1 MIQNKPLLLRAL
13 AGALICIPVYASAG
27 NASYY
32 NTSTEAKVFPWKKNK
47 KKETTEE
54 VSKTDFEKIASES
67 NLVSRGMFNV
77 YAQDG
82 KYYFEIPVSLL
93 QRDMLV
99 VNKLQRVPFE
109 LNDAGVNRGT
119 NYETQMIR
127 FEWNKEEKKIRVRQ
141 SRPLPESPE
150 NDAITRSV
158 RDNFISPLIADF
170 KLEACNAD
178 STSVIIQIN
187 DIYDGSETSINNVFD
202 NINLGTSAVKDLSRI
217 MSIKA
222 FPNNIVATSELTTKV
237 REGMSAVNVTVEV
250 SSSLVLLPEK
260 PMMGRL
266 DDPKV
271 GYFTKDLLYFSDSQ
285 QKTEEKKYITRWRLE
300 PKPEN
305 REAYLRGE
313 LVEPEKPIVF
323 YIENSTPY
331 RWRKYIK
338 QGIEDWQVAFERAGF
353 KNAIIAKELPPEKP
367 IVFYIENSTPYRWRK
382 YIKQGIEDWQVA
394 FERAGFKNAIIAKE
408 LPDSIAAN
416 ADDINYS
423 VVTYAA
429 SSKANAMGPSILDP
443 RSGEI
448 LEADI
453 MWWHNVISM
462 VQEWITVQTGAIDPK
477 ARGTKLPDEMMGD
490 AIRFVACHEVGHS
503 LGLRH
508 NMMGSWT
515 FPTDSLRSKSF
526 TDKMNSTASS
536 IMDYARY
543 NYVAQPGDGV
553 TAVSPHIGPYDIFA
567 IEYGYRWYGLPTPE
581 AEKDVLYD
589 FLNKHNGRLYKYS
602 EAQDPRSAVDP
613 RAQNEDLGD
622 DPVRSSELGI
632 ANLKRIVPEIIKWTT
647 TGEKGQ
653 TYEEASRLYYAVITQ
668 WNNYLYHVMANIGGI
683 YIENTTVGDG
693 VKTYTY
699 VEKEKQEAS
708 LDFLLNEVLCY
719 PRWLF
724 DTEISD
730 YTFLLRKN
738 PTGVIEY
745 APSQILKNT
754 QGYIFWDLL
763 SNDRLMRMLE
773 NELKNGKKAFTV
785 VEMMDKMHNSIFA
798 TTIKGGTPDVMER
811 NLQKGFL
818 DALITAAA
826 ESEGVKINK
835 QLTATSGNPYLFHH
849 TPWCSHNEFAIE
861 QAERMGARRELSFYG
876 GQVNRIS
883 DAISVKRGELL
894 RIKKLLESRRNTSD
908 TAARYHYDD
917 MILRINTA
925 LGLKD

>member
-32 NTSTEAKVFPWKKNK
+32 NASTEAKVFPWKKNK

-77 YAQDG
+77 YAQNG

-202 NINLGTSAVKDLSRI
+202 NINLGTSAIKDLSRI

-300 PKPEN
+300 PKPED

-313 LVEPEKPIVF
+313 LVE
-323 YIENSTPY
+323 
-331 RWRKYIK
+331 
-338 QGIEDWQVAFERAGF
+338 
-353 KNAIIAKELPPEKP
+353 PEKP

-724 DTEISD
+724 NTEISD

-849 TPWCSHNEFAIE
+849 TPWCSHDEFAIE

>member
-237 REGMSAVNVTVEV
+237 HEGMSAVNVTVEV

-353 KNAIIAKELPPEKP
+353 KNAIIAKELP
-367 IVFYIENSTPYRWRK
+367 
-382 YIKQGIEDWQVA
+382 
-394 FERAGFKNAIIAKE
+394 
-408 LPDSIAAN
+408 DSIAVN

>member
-32 NTSTEAKVFPWKKNK
+32 NASTEAKVFPWKKNK

-170 KLEACNAD
+170 KLEACNTD
-178 STSVIIQIN
+178 STAVIIQIN

-202 NINLGTSAVKDLSRI
+202 NINLGTSAIKDLSRI

-300 PKPEN
+300 PKPED

-313 LVEPEKPIVF
+313 LVE
-323 YIENSTPY
+323 
-331 RWRKYIK
+331 
-338 QGIEDWQVAFERAGF
+338 
-353 KNAIIAKELPPEKP
+353 PEKP

-826 ESEGVKINK
+826 ENEGVKINK

-849 TPWCSHNEFAIE
+849 TPWCSHDEFAIE

>member
-27 NASYY
+27 NASA
-32 NTSTEAKVFPWKKNK
+32 STEAKVFPWKKNK

-178 STSVIIQIN
+178 STAVIIQIN

-300 PKPEN
+300 PKPED

-313 LVEPEKPIVF
+313 LVE
-323 YIENSTPY
+323 
-331 RWRKYIK
+331 
-338 QGIEDWQVAFERAGF
+338 
-353 KNAIIAKELPPEKP
+353 PEKP

-849 TPWCSHNEFAIE
+849 TPWCSHDEFAIE

>member
-32 NTSTEAKVFPWKKNK
+32 NASTEAKVFPWKKNK

-77 YAQDG
+77 YAQNG

-202 NINLGTSAVKDLSRI
+202 NINLGTSAIKDLSRI

-300 PKPEN
+300 PKPED

-313 LVEPEKPIVF
+313 LVE
-323 YIENSTPY
+323 
-331 RWRKYIK
+331 
-338 QGIEDWQVAFERAGF
+338 
-353 KNAIIAKELPPEKP
+353 PEKP

-849 TPWCSHNEFAIE
+849 TPWCSHDEFAIE
-861 QAERMGARRELSFYG
+861 QAERMGAKRELSFYG

>member
-353 KNAIIAKELPPEKP
+353 KNAIIAKELP
-367 IVFYIENSTPYRWRK
+367 
-382 YIKQGIEDWQVA
+382 
-394 FERAGFKNAIIAKE
+394 
-408 LPDSIAAN
+408 DSIAAN

-567 IEYGYRWYGLPTPE
+567 IGYGYRWYGLPTPE

>member
-32 NTSTEAKVFPWKKNK
+32 NASTEAKVFPWKKNK

-178 STSVIIQIN
+178 STAVIIQIN

-202 NINLGTSAVKDLSRI
+202 NINLGTSAIKDLSCI

-300 PKPEN
+300 PKPED

-313 LVEPEKPIVF
+313 LVE
-323 YIENSTPY
+323 
-331 RWRKYIK
+331 
-338 QGIEDWQVAFERAGF
+338 
-353 KNAIIAKELPPEKP
+353 PEKP

-849 TPWCSHNEFAIE
+849 TPWCSHDEFAIE

>member
-32 NTSTEAKVFPWKKNK
+32 NASTEAKVFPWKKNK

-54 VSKTDFEKIASES
+54 VNKTDFEKIASES

-202 NINLGTSAVKDLSRI
+202 NINLGTSAIKDLSRI

-300 PKPEN
+300 PKPED

-313 LVEPEKPIVF
+313 LVE
-323 YIENSTPY
+323 
-331 RWRKYIK
+331 
-338 QGIEDWQVAFERAGF
+338 
-353 KNAIIAKELPPEKP
+353 PEKP

-477 ARGTKLPDEMMGD
+477 ARGTKLPDEMMGN

-849 TPWCSHNEFAIE
+849 TPWCSHDEFAIE

>member
-32 NTSTEAKVFPWKKNK
+32 NASTEAKVFPWKKNK

-67 NLVSRGMFNV
+67 NLISRGMFNV

-178 STSVIIQIN
+178 STAVIIQIN

-202 NINLGTSAVKDLSRI
+202 NINLGTSAIKDLSRI

-300 PKPEN
+300 PKPED

-313 LVEPEKPIVF
+313 LVE
-323 YIENSTPY
+323 
-331 RWRKYIK
+331 
-338 QGIEDWQVAFERAGF
+338 
-353 KNAIIAKELPPEKP
+353 PEKP

-490 AIRFVACHEVGHS
+490 AIRFVACHQVGHS

-849 TPWCSHNEFAIE
+849 TPWCSHDEFAIE

>member
-1 MIQNKPLLLRAL
+1 MRRLVMQAITIHLQKLKFSR
-13 AGALICIPVYASAG
+13 GRR
-27 NASYY
+27 
-32 NTSTEAKVFPWKKNK
+32 TR

-338 QGIEDWQVAFERAGF
+338 QGIEDWQVAFERAG
-353 KNAIIAKELPPEKP
+353 L
-367 IVFYIENSTPYRWRK
+367 
-382 YIKQGIEDWQVA
+382 
-394 FERAGFKNAIIAKE
+394 KNAIIAKE

>member
-32 NTSTEAKVFPWKKNK
+32 NASTEAKVFPWKKNK

-202 NINLGTSAVKDLSRI
+202 NINLGTSAIKDLSRI

-353 KNAIIAKELPPEKP
+353 KNAIIAKELP
-367 IVFYIENSTPYRWRK
+367 
-382 YIKQGIEDWQVA
+382 
-394 FERAGFKNAIIAKE
+394 
-408 LPDSIAAN
+408 DSIAVN

>member
-313 LVEPEKPIVF
+313 LVE
-323 YIENSTPY
+323 
-331 RWRKYIK
+331 
-338 QGIEDWQVAFERAGF
+338 
-353 KNAIIAKELPPEKP
+353 PEKP

-754 QGYIFWDLL
+754 QGFIFWDLL

>member
-32 NTSTEAKVFPWKKNK
+32 NASTEAKVFPWKKNK

-170 KLEACNAD
+170 KQEACNAD
-178 STSVIIQIN
+178 STAVIIQIN

-202 NINLGTSAVKDLSRI
+202 NINLGTSAIKDLSRI

-300 PKPEN
+300 PKPED

-313 LVEPEKPIVF
+313 LVE
-323 YIENSTPY
+323 
-331 RWRKYIK
+331 
-338 QGIEDWQVAFERAGF
+338 
-353 KNAIIAKELPPEKP
+353 PEKP

-462 VQEWITVQTGAIDPK
+462 VQEWITVQTGAIDPQ

-849 TPWCSHNEFAIE
+849 TPWCSHDEFAIE

>member
-54 VSKTDFEKIASES
+54 VSKTDFEKVASES

-300 PKPEN
+300 PKPED

-313 LVEPEKPIVF
+313 LVE
-323 YIENSTPY
+323 
-331 RWRKYIK
+331 
-338 QGIEDWQVAFERAGF
+338 
-353 KNAIIAKELPPEKP
+353 PEKP

>member
-54 VSKTDFEKIASES
+54 VSKTDFEKVASES

-178 STSVIIQIN
+178 STAVIIQIN

-353 KNAIIAKELPPEKP
+353 KNAIIAKELP
-367 IVFYIENSTPYRWRK
+367 
-382 YIKQGIEDWQVA
+382 
-394 FERAGFKNAIIAKE
+394 
-408 LPDSIAAN
+408 DSIAVN

>member
-32 NTSTEAKVFPWKKNK
+32 NASTEAKVFPWKKNK

-202 NINLGTSAVKDLSRI
+202 NINLGTSAIKDLSRI

-300 PKPEN
+300 PKPED

-313 LVEPEKPIVF
+313 LVE
-323 YIENSTPY
+323 
-331 RWRKYIK
+331 
-338 QGIEDWQVAFERAGF
+338 
-353 KNAIIAKELPPEKP
+353 PEKP

-849 TPWCSHNEFAIE
+849 TPWCSHDEFAIE

-894 RIKKLLESRRNTSD
+894 RIKKLLESRRNISD

>member
-1 MIQNKPLLLRAL
+1 MLKLNYFLADIFILSAEKQPIKLSWRKIEWLRFVIYYNLKRNHCMIQNKPLLLRAL

-32 NTSTEAKVFPWKKNK
+32 NASTEAKVFPWKKNK

-353 KNAIIAKELPPEKP
+353 KNAIIAKELP
-367 IVFYIENSTPYRWRK
+367 
-382 YIKQGIEDWQVA
+382 
-394 FERAGFKNAIIAKE
+394 
-408 LPDSIAAN
+408 DSIAVN

>member
-32 NTSTEAKVFPWKKNK
+32 NASTEAKVFPWKKNK

-178 STSVIIQIN
+178 STAVIIQIN

-202 NINLGTSAVKDLSRI
+202 NINLGTSAIKDLSRI

-300 PKPEN
+300 PKPED
-305 REAYLRGE
+305 REAYLHGE
-313 LVEPEKPIVF
+313 LVE
-323 YIENSTPY
+323 
-331 RWRKYIK
+331 
-338 QGIEDWQVAFERAGF
+338 
-353 KNAIIAKELPPEKP
+353 PEKP

-849 TPWCSHNEFAIE
+849 TPWCSHDEFAIE

-894 RIKKLLESRRNTSD
+894 RIKKLLESRRNISD

>member
-1 MIQNKPLLLRAL
+1 M
-13 AGALICIPVYASAG
+13 ICIPVYASAG

-32 NTSTEAKVFPWKKNK
+32 NASTEAKVFPWKKNK

-67 NLVSRGMFNV
+67 NLISRGMFNV

-178 STSVIIQIN
+178 STAVIIQIN

-202 NINLGTSAVKDLSRI
+202 NINLGTSAIKDLSRI

-300 PKPEN
+300 PKPED

-313 LVEPEKPIVF
+313 LVE
-323 YIENSTPY
+323 
-331 RWRKYIK
+331 
-338 QGIEDWQVAFERAGF
+338 
-353 KNAIIAKELPPEKP
+353 PEKP

-849 TPWCSHNEFAIE
+849 TPWCSHDEFAIE

>member
-13 AGALICIPVYASAG
+13 AGALICIPVYASAS

-32 NTSTEAKVFPWKKNK
+32 NASTEAKVFPWKKNK

-67 NLVSRGMFNV
+67 NLISRGMFNV
-77 YAQDG
+77 YSQDG

-178 STSVIIQIN
+178 STAVIIQIN

-202 NINLGTSAVKDLSRI
+202 NINLGTSAIKDLSRI

-300 PKPEN
+300 PKLED

-313 LVEPEKPIVF
+313 LVE
-323 YIENSTPY
+323 
-331 RWRKYIK
+331 
-338 QGIEDWQVAFERAGF
+338 
-353 KNAIIAKELPPEKP
+353 PEKP

-462 VQEWITVQTGAIDPK
+462 VQEWITVQIGAIDPK

-849 TPWCSHNEFAIE
+849 TPWCSHDEFAIE

>member
-32 NTSTEAKVFPWKKNK
+32 NASTEAKVFPWKKNK

-109 LNDAGVNRGT
+109 LTDAGVNRGT

-178 STSVIIQIN
+178 STAVIIQIN

-300 PKPEN
+300 PKPED

-313 LVEPEKPIVF
+313 LVE
-323 YIENSTPY
+323 
-331 RWRKYIK
+331 
-338 QGIEDWQVAFERAGF
+338 
-353 KNAIIAKELPPEKP
+353 PEKP

-835 QLTATSGNPYLFHH
+835 QLTTTSGNPYLFHH
-849 TPWCSHNEFAIE
+849 TPWCSHDEFAIE

>member
-353 KNAIIAKELPPEKP
+353 KNAIIAKELP
-367 IVFYIENSTPYRWRK
+367 
-382 YIKQGIEDWQVA
+382 
-394 FERAGFKNAIIAKE
+394 
-408 LPDSIAAN
+408 DSIAVN

-543 NYVAQPGDGV
+543 NYVAQLGDGV

>member
-32 NTSTEAKVFPWKKNK
+32 NASTEAKVFPWKKNK

-300 PKPEN
+300 PKPED

-313 LVEPEKPIVF
+313 LVE
-323 YIENSTPY
+323 
-331 RWRKYIK
+331 
-338 QGIEDWQVAFERAGF
+338 
-353 KNAIIAKELPPEKP
+353 PEKP

-567 IEYGYRWYGLPTPE
+567 IEYGYRWYGLSTPE
-581 AEKDVLYD
+581 AEIDVLYD

-622 DPVRSSELGI
+622 DSVRSSELGI

-849 TPWCSHNEFAIE
+849 TPWCSHDEFAIE

>member
-32 NTSTEAKVFPWKKNK
+32 NASTEAKVFPWKKNK

-178 STSVIIQIN
+178 STAVIIQIN

-202 NINLGTSAVKDLSRI
+202 NINLGTSAIKDLSRI

-300 PKPEN
+300 PKPED

-313 LVEPEKPIVF
+313 LVE
-323 YIENSTPY
+323 
-331 RWRKYIK
+331 
-338 QGIEDWQVAFERAGF
+338 
-353 KNAIIAKELPPEKP
+353 PEKP

-581 AEKDVLYD
+581 AEKNVLYD

-849 TPWCSHNEFAIE
+849 TPWCSHDEFAIE

>member
-1 MIQNKPLLLRAL
+1 MLLNRPLLHAL
-13 AGALICIPVYASAG
+13 AGALLCVPIYASAG
-27 NASYY
+27 NASHC
-32 NTSTEAKVFPWKKNK
+32 NASTEAKVFPWKKKKNK
-47 KKETTEE
+47 EKTEE
-54 VSKTDFEKIASES
+54 TSKTDFEKIASEG
-67 NLVSRGMFNV
+67 NLISRGMFNV
-77 YAQDG
+77 YAQDD
-82 KYYFEIPVSLL
+82 KYYFEIPASLL

-127 FEWNKEEKKIRVRQ
+127 FEWNKPAKKIMVRQ

-150 NDAITRSV
+150 HDAITRSV

-170 KLEACNAD
+170 KVEACNAD
-178 STSVIIQIN
+178 STSVLIQIN

-217 MSIKA
+217 LSIKA

-237 REGMSAVNVTVEV
+237 REGMSSVNVTVEV

-300 PKPEN
+300 PKPED

-353 KNAIIAKELPPEKP
+353 KHAIL
-367 IVFYIENSTPYRWRK
+367 
-382 YIKQGIEDWQVA
+382 
-394 FERAGFKNAIIAKE
+394 AKE
-408 LPDSIAAN
+408 LPDSVAAN

-462 VQEWITVQTGAIDPK
+462 VQEWITVQTGAIDPR
-477 ARGTKLPDEMMGD
+477 ARGTKLPDDMMGD

-526 TDKMNSTASS
+526 TDRMNSTASS

-553 TAVSPHIGPYDIFA
+553 TAVSPHIGPYDLFA

-581 AEKDVLYD
+581 AEKEVLYD
-589 FLNKHNGRLYKYS
+589 FLNRHNGRLYKYS

-653 TYEEASRLYYAVITQ
+653 SYEEASRLYYAVITQ

-699 VEKEKQEAS
+699 VEKEKQAAS
-708 LDFLLNEVLCY
+708 LDFLLKEVLCY

-763 SNDRLMRMLE
+763 SNERLMRMLE

-835 QLTATSGNPYLFHH
+835 QLTATSGNPYLSHH
-849 TPWCSHNEFAIE
+849 TPWCSHDEFCTE

-894 RIKKLLESRRNTSD
+894 RIKRLLEARRNTSD

-925 LGLKD
+925 LGLND

>member
-353 KNAIIAKELPPEKP
+353 KNAIIAKELP
-367 IVFYIENSTPYRWRK
+367 
-382 YIKQGIEDWQVA
+382 
-394 FERAGFKNAIIAKE
+394 
-408 LPDSIAAN
+408 DSIAAN

-462 VQEWITVQTGAIDPK
+462 VQEWITVQTRAIDPK

>member
-109 LNDAGVNRGT
+109 LNDAGVNHGT

-353 KNAIIAKELPPEKP
+353 KNAIIAKELP
-367 IVFYIENSTPYRWRK
+367 
-382 YIKQGIEDWQVA
+382 
-394 FERAGFKNAIIAKE
+394 
-408 LPDSIAAN
+408 DSIAVN

>member
-313 LVEPEKPIVF
+313 LVE
-323 YIENSTPY
+323 
-331 RWRKYIK
+331 
-338 QGIEDWQVAFERAGF
+338 
-353 KNAIIAKELPPEKP
+353 PEKP

-763 SNDRLMRMLE
+763 SNDRLMRMME

>member
-353 KNAIIAKELPPEKP
+353 KNAIIAKELP
-367 IVFYIENSTPYRWRK
+367 
-382 YIKQGIEDWQVA
+382 
-394 FERAGFKNAIIAKE
+394 
-408 LPDSIAAN
+408 DSIAVN

-448 LEADI
+448 LEEDI

>member
-32 NTSTEAKVFPWKKNK
+32 NASTEAKVFPWKKNK

-158 RDNFISPLIADF
+158 RNNFISPLIADF

-178 STSVIIQIN
+178 STAVIIQIN

-202 NINLGTSAVKDLSRI
+202 NINLGTSAIKDLSRI

-300 PKPEN
+300 PKPED

-313 LVEPEKPIVF
+313 LVE
-323 YIENSTPY
+323 
-331 RWRKYIK
+331 
-338 QGIEDWQVAFERAGF
+338 
-353 KNAIIAKELPPEKP
+353 PEKP

-849 TPWCSHNEFAIE
+849 TPWCSHDEFAIE

>member
-32 NTSTEAKVFPWKKNK
+32 NASTEAKVFPWKKNK

-82 KYYFEIPVSLL
+82 KYYFEIPASLL

-119 NYETQMIR
+119 NYETQMVR

-202 NINLGTSAVKDLSRI
+202 NINLGTSAIKDLSRI

-300 PKPEN
+300 PKPED

-313 LVEPEKPIVF
+313 LVE
-323 YIENSTPY
+323 
-331 RWRKYIK
+331 
-338 QGIEDWQVAFERAGF
+338 
-353 KNAIIAKELPPEKP
+353 PEKP

-849 TPWCSHNEFAIE
+849 TPWCSHDEFAIE

>member
-178 STSVIIQIN
+178 STAVIIQIN

-202 NINLGTSAVKDLSRI
+202 NINLGTSAIKDLSRI

-271 GYFTKDLLYFSDSQ
+271 VYFTKDLLYFSDSQ
-285 QKTEEKKYITRWRLE
+285 QKTEEKKYMTRWRLE
-300 PKPEN
+300 PKPED

-313 LVEPEKPIVF
+313 LVE
-323 YIENSTPY
+323 
-331 RWRKYIK
+331 
-338 QGIEDWQVAFERAGF
+338 
-353 KNAIIAKELPPEKP
+353 PEKP

>member
-32 NTSTEAKVFPWKKNK
+32 NASTEAKVFPWKKNK

-119 NYETQMIR
+119 NYETQMVR

-170 KLEACNAD
+170 KQEACNAD
-178 STSVIIQIN
+178 STAVIIQIN

-202 NINLGTSAVKDLSRI
+202 NINLGTSAIKDLSRI

-300 PKPEN
+300 PKPED

-313 LVEPEKPIVF
+313 LVE
-323 YIENSTPY
+323 
-331 RWRKYIK
+331 
-338 QGIEDWQVAFERAGF
+338 
-353 KNAIIAKELPPEKP
+353 PEKP

-699 VEKEKQEAS
+699 VEKEKQETS

-849 TPWCSHNEFAIE
+849 TPWCSHDEFAIE

>member
-305 REAYLRGE
+305 HEAYLRGE
-313 LVEPEKPIVF
+313 LVE
-323 YIENSTPY
+323 
-331 RWRKYIK
+331 
-338 QGIEDWQVAFERAGF
+338 
-353 KNAIIAKELPPEKP
+353 PEKP

>member
-32 NTSTEAKVFPWKKNK
+32 NASTEAKVFPWKKNK

-170 KLEACNAD
+170 KLEACNTD
-178 STSVIIQIN
+178 STAVIIQIN

-202 NINLGTSAVKDLSRI
+202 NINLGTSAIKDLSRI

-260 PMMGRL
+260 PMIGRL

-300 PKPEN
+300 PKPED

-313 LVEPEKPIVF
+313 LVE
-323 YIENSTPY
+323 
-331 RWRKYIK
+331 
-338 QGIEDWQVAFERAGF
+338 
-353 KNAIIAKELPPEKP
+353 PEKP

-602 EAQDPRSAVDP
+602 EAQNPRSAVDP

-849 TPWCSHNEFAIE
+849 TPWCSHDEFAIE

>member
-32 NTSTEAKVFPWKKNK
+32 NASTEAKVFPWKKNK

-170 KLEACNAD
+170 KLEACNTD
-178 STSVIIQIN
+178 STAVIIQIN

-202 NINLGTSAVKDLSRI
+202 NINLGTSAIKDLSRI

-300 PKPEN
+300 PKPED

-313 LVEPEKPIVF
+313 LVE
-323 YIENSTPY
+323 
-331 RWRKYIK
+331 
-338 QGIEDWQVAFERAGF
+338 
-353 KNAIIAKELPPEKP
+353 PEKP

-826 ESEGVKINK
+826 ENEGVKINK

-849 TPWCSHNEFAIE
+849 TPWCSHDEFAIE

-894 RIKKLLESRRNTSD
+894 RIKKLLDSRRNTSD

>member
-32 NTSTEAKVFPWKKNK
+32 NASTEAKVFPWKKNK

-170 KLEACNAD
+170 KLEACNTD
-178 STSVIIQIN
+178 STAVIIQIN

-202 NINLGTSAVKDLSRI
+202 NINLGTSAIKDLSRI

-300 PKPEN
+300 PKPED

-313 LVEPEKPIVF
+313 LVE
-323 YIENSTPY
+323 
-331 RWRKYIK
+331 
-338 QGIEDWQVAFERAGF
+338 
-353 KNAIIAKELPPEKP
+353 PEKP

-589 FLNKHNGRLYKYS
+589 FLNEHNGRLYKYS

-622 DPVRSSELGI
+622 DSVRSSELGI

-849 TPWCSHNEFAIE
+849 TPWCSHDEFAIE

>member
-13 AGALICIPVYASAG
+13 AGALLCIPVYASAG

-222 FPNNIVATSELTTKV
+222 FPNNILATSELTTKV

-313 LVEPEKPIVF
+313 LVE
-323 YIENSTPY
+323 
-331 RWRKYIK
+331 
-338 QGIEDWQVAFERAGF
+338 
-353 KNAIIAKELPPEKP
+353 PEKP

-653 TYEEASRLYYAVITQ
+653 TYEEASRLYYAVISQ

-773 NELKNGKKAFTV
+773 NELKNGKQAFTV
-785 VEMMDKMHNSIFA
+785 VEKMDKMHNSIFA